1 MEIYCDPMLFQ
12 WMGLKKSLGDDNEDL
27 QSILD
32 SSNVKAL
39 FSGWK
44 KPGHKVLSWMR
55 DVICRPGWHF

>member
-1 MEIYCDPMLFQ
+1 MEIDCDSTVVPMDVAEQ
-12 WMGLKKSLGDDNEDL
+12 KRSGDENEDL

-44 KPGHKVLSWMR
+44 QQ
-55 DVICRPGWHF
+55 